1 MAQNLTQGINVFS
14 DGDGIV
20 GTMNPT
26 DILTQGINK
35 GSNQTGFFLW
45 ATCAVEVWFYY
56 NSGEWDMYTSFEE
69 NDIRFNDQSAHLET
83 GHPLLGSQI
92 SWTNHELLGEVAG
105 AYFRVNYSDKEV
117 RVIEI
122 TKDVILG
129 DYVPSDNITNDNFIK
144 WEGDN
149 EEDDDDN
156 LKNHNA
162 YRKIKH
168 SNFVIGEEFSFT
180 VDKRIDDA
188 QTFANKVFKIDTNF
202 EHDTVND
209 ITTITFTV
217 PSSYQHGNETISIDT
232 NTPIHTWVSL
242 HEIQAAAQTSN
253 SGYTIE
259 PTTPTHRD
267 SNIVG
272 PWGNFQGLTITAMKN
287 DGNGNIYI
295 AGDFFKYGEDNVN
308 KLIKINAT
316 TLELDQ
322 TFDWSYVFGSPNSS
336 EGKVIGA
343 DQWNIQAPP
352 DDMHFLSNGKMVIVY
367 NYRKRFRKNETYDSL
382 GLSDSD
388 KQSLILS
395 ETHSFFVI
403 DANTGEID
411 STLNGWNLPSEG
423 VLDNVGSP
431 WARSYA
437 VKPFQFIFQHIDS
450 NENLYLSWQN
460 GIYKFTTS
468 GDITEHV
475 GWYDDDTGYPGE
487 PKQIPSFNF
496 FIRNHY
502 GLTGP
507 DRRRDLVVTDSQG
520 LTYDFSQRIVSSRKW
535 YDMGSLAPGGIHD
548 WTTSNNILMNSWTSI
563 KVYDLNGNP
572 LNPLTRNFKGEM
584 VSTNYPLSVKID
596 SQDRI
601 WLLLQQNSGY
611 RANFWNDVDF
621 SNASTQWNTWGTLYW
636 DENFQG
642 PSDLAHENGV
652 SENTPFSQL
661 LLCLDLNGDVLGQWR
676 HNFHDGYASTPIAI
690 LNINETLG
698 LVTISNGSYESGDN
712 ALPLNPELLNWSTV
726 RYIDFNTLS
735 ELDTFYDVTRNRN
748 QEKQFK
754 FIGRPSGTQST
765 VKDLTIGFNALAEVD
780 SDKFLV
786 GGYFN
791 EYDGEETNLMVGLK
805 KSDSSRW
812 TPYVKENIGDTGVRR
827 FSPKDTGD
835 LSFSTGFS
843 NNILHSIYYSP
854 FDEPSLDMRS
864 IKWDSPFTVNFWFKM
879 GAVPKTQYGNGQFVE
894 LLSLIGNNAIEHS
907 YDQNFNKYNMEFSLK
922 YSTTSGLSRLEYVI
936 ATSPSSFYFNHWD
949 IKDGL
954 PNHFKWAETGQ
965 SFVDPYVA
973 AGFPYSNPAAE
984 HKWSTWDSLNSPG
997 NEKGYVMITFVYH
1010 GDVSTCNADLY
1021 FNGNWMG
1028 YSQKYDGKD
1037 HSGNNLGYGA
1047 NPNIF
1052 NSGTWP
1058 TNQSIDDYAWD
1069 VNVPRGLSVLGRGWG
1084 TPHNNEA
1091 NNTFLTG
1098 AGYQEPY
1105 GNSQMDDLSFWGK
1118 ALNQGEINNL
1128 WNNGNGN
1135 SISKTTQPS
1144 DLITYYDFD
1153 ESRLVNNYITPVWP
1167 NTGNGKMYINGRSRL
1182 VTGNY

>member
-105 AYFRVNYSDKEV
+105 AYFRVNYSDERV

-122 TKDVILG
+122 TEDAILG
-129 DYVPSDNITNDNFIK
+129 DYVPSDNLTNDDFIK

-149 EEDDDDN
+149 TEEDGNN
-156 LKNHNA
+156 LKNHKA
-162 YRKIKH
+162 YRKIEH
-168 SNFVIGEEFSFT
+168 SNFAIGEEFSFT

-232 NTPIHTWVSL
+232 NTSIHTWVSL
-242 HEIQAAAQTSN
+242 HEIQADTQTSN
-253 SGYTIE
+253 GGYTIE

-431 WARSYA
+431 WARSSV

-502 GLTGP
+502 GLTGG
-507 DRRRDLVVTDSQG
+507 RRDLVVTDSQG

-676 HNFHDGYASTPIAI
+676 HNFHDSYTSTPNAI

-698 LVTISNGSYESGDN
+698 LVTISNGSHESGDN

-1058 TNQSIDDYAWD
+1058 ANQSIDDYAWD

-1098 AGYQEPY
+1098 AGYQESY

-1182 VTGNY
+1182 VTGNS

>member
-1 MAQNLTQGINVFS
+1 MAQDLNQEVNRFLT
-14 DGDGIV
+14 GDGVV

-26 DILTQGINK
+26 DITTQGINRK
-35 GSNQTGFFLW
+35 SNQTGFFLW
-45 ATCAVEVWFYY
+45 ADCAVEVWFYY

-69 NDIRFNDQSAHLET
+69 NDMRFNDSSAHLET
-83 GHPLLGSQI
+83 GHPFLGSQI
-92 SWTNHELLGEVAG
+92 SWTDHDLLGEVVG
-105 AYFRVNYSDKEV
+105 AYFRVNYSGKKI
-117 RVIEI
+117 RVVEI
-122 TKDVILG
+122 TKDAILG
-129 DYVPSDNITNDNFIK
+129 DYVPSDNTTYDDFIK
-144 WEGDN
+144 WEGEN
-149 EEDDDDN
+149 AEGDDGN

-162 YRKIKH
+162 YRKIEH
-168 SNFVIGEEFSFT
+168 STFVVGEEFSFT

-188 QTFANKVFKIDTNF
+188 QTFANRVFKIDTNF
-202 EHDTVND
+202 EHNTVNNT
-209 ITTITFTV
+209 TTITFTI

-242 HEIQAAAQTSN
+242 HEIQAATQTGN
-253 SGYTIE
+253 NGYTIE
-259 PTTPTHRD
+259 PTTPTVRD
-267 SNIVG
+267 GNIVG
-272 PWGNFQGLTITAMKN
+272 PWGNFQGLSITTMKN

-295 AGDFFKYGEDNVN
+295 AGDFFKYGEDDVN

-322 TFDWSYVFGSPNSS
+322 TFDWPHVFGSSNSS
-336 EGKVIGA
+336 EGKVIGG
-343 DQWNIQAPP
+343 DWWNIQAAP
-352 DDMHFLSNGKMVIVY
+352 DDIHFLSNGKMVVVY
-367 NYRKRFRKNETYDSL
+367 NMRKRFRKEEIYSSL

-388 KQSLILS
+388 LQSLKIA
-395 ETHSFFVI
+395 ETSSFWVI
-403 DANTGEID
+403 DANTGDID
-411 STLNGWNLPSEG
+411 LTLNGWNLPSEG
-423 VLDNVGSP
+423 VLDNVGSS

-437 VKPFQFIFQHIDS
+437 VKPSQFLFQHIDS
-450 NENLYLSWQN
+450 NENLYLGWQN
-460 GIYKFTTS
+460 GVYKFTTS

-475 GWYDDDTGYPGE
+475 GYYDDDTGYPGE

-502 GLTGP
+502 GSSGSHV
-507 DRRRDLVVTDSQG
+507 RKDLVVTDSQG
-520 LTYDFSQRIVSSRKW
+520 LTYDFSQRILGYRSWSQT
-535 YDMGSLAPGGIHD
+535 GSLAPGGVHD
-548 WTTSNNILMNSWTSI
+548 WTTSNNILMNCWTSI
-563 KVYDLNGNP
+563 KVYDSNGNP
-572 LNPLTRNFKGEM
+572 LNPLTRNFKGEILT
-584 VSTNYPLSVKID
+584 SDQPLSVKID

-601 WLLLQQNSGY
+601 WLVMTNTTY

-621 SNASTQWNTWGTLYW
+621 SNASTQWNSWGTRYW
-636 DENFQG
+636 NENFQG

-652 SENTPFSQL
+652 SGDMPFSQL

-676 HNFHDGYASTPIAI
+676 HNFHNGYKSTPNVI

-698 LVTISNGSYESGDN
+698 LVTISNGNHESGDY
-712 ALPLNPELLNWSTV
+712 ALPNNPELLNWSTV

-735 ELDTFYDVTRNRN
+735 ELDTFYDVTRNQN

-754 FIGRPSGTQST
+754 FIGRPSGTTST
-765 VKDLTIGFNALAEVD
+765 IKDLTIGFNGLAEVD

-786 GGYFN
+786 GGTFN

-812 TPYVKENIGDTGVRR
+812 TPYVKENIADTGVRR
-827 FSPKDTGD
+827 FSPKDAGD
-835 LSFSTGFS
+835 LSVSTGLS
-843 NNILHSIYYSP
+843 NNISNSIYYSP

-879 GAVPKTQYGNGQFVE
+879 GAIPEKQYGTGHSVE
-894 LLSLIGNNAIEHS
+894 LLSLIGNDAIEHPG
-907 YDQNFNKYNMEFSLK
+907 NANWNKYNMEFSLK
-922 YSTTSGLSRLEYVI
+922 YSTSNGINRLEYVI
-936 ATSPSSFYFNHWD
+936 GTSPSSYYFNHWD
-949 IKDGL
+949 IKNGI

-965 SFVDPYVA
+965 SFVDPYLA
-973 AGFPYSNPAAE
+973 AGFPYLNPTTGS
-984 HKWSTWDSLNSPG
+984 KWPSWDLLNSPG

-1037 HSGNNLGYGA
+1037 QSGNDLGYGS

-1052 NSGTWP
+1052 NSASWP
-1058 TNQSIDDYAWD
+1058 ANQSIDDYAWD

-1084 TPHNNEA
+1084 TPVNNEA

-1098 AGYQEPY
+1098 AGYQESY

-1182 VTGNY
+1182 VTGNS

>member
-232 NTPIHTWVSL
+232 NTSIHTWVSL
-242 HEIQAAAQTSN
+242 HEIQADTQTSN
-253 SGYTIE
+253 GGYTIE

-431 WARSYA
+431 WARSSV

-1098 AGYQEPY
+1098 AGYQESY